1 MGLGVKVDFGEK
13 KGDLEGNAV
22 NGGNGGIADEVLE
35 RELRRSGE
43 GKLKYKKLKQR
54 LAWLSEQMQDQGLVK
69 EQKDITS
76 PNKSRLMK
84 LAL

>member
-1 MGLGVKVDFGEK
+1 MDFSEK